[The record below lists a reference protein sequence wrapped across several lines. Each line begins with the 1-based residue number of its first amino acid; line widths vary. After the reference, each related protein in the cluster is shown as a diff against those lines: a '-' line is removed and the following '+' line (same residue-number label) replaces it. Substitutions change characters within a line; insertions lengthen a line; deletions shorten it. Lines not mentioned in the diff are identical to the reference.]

1 VLLVF
6 LLEFVC
12 FHNLDIA
19 LCVWLAF
26 YYVYV
31 CSLCLLVVLVFVVQ
45 KLSLYLFSSMR
56 FVLCSSSCSFFK
68 VRGCCCGALLCAHN
82 LFCSLSLFLFM
93 VVARV
98 VCPTCWCLSCVV
110 VFVVVLF
117 MSSLVLLIELVL
129 FPLFLAV
136 LVDLVFVLCHMFL
149 CSLFPCSLFL
159 VSNSVFACCFF
170 NFFFILCLC
179 SLILGLKVLCVFFV
193 WLLVVSV
200 VILWC

>member
-1 VLLVF
+1 VLARCS
-6 LLEFVC
+6 C
-12 FHNLDIA
+12 FR
-19 LCVWLAF
+19 
-26 YYVYV
+26 
-31 CSLCLLVVLVFVVQ
+31 CSE
-45 KLSLYLFSSMR
+45 LSLYLFSSMR

-136 LVDLVFVLCHMFL
+136 LVDLVFVLCHLFL

-159 VSNSVFACCFF
+159 VFQHWFCLWC
-170 NFFFILCLC
+170 FILCLH
-179 SLILGLKVLCVFFV
+179 ILCVFPY
-193 WLLVVSV
+193 SSS
-200 VILWC
+200 